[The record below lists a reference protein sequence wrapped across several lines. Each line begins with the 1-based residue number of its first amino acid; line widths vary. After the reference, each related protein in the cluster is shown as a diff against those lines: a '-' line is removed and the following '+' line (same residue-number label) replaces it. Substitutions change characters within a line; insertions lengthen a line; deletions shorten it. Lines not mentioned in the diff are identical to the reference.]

1 MGSHGAECTRHATVW
16 DLEAVGVPSAL
27 EALEGQHGVL
37 ACPMWLAAHR
47 TTEEFWGGGQSPQP
61 SGTLLAVC
69 WGSGAGAQGSMAAA
83 TSKSPFYPEGCLTV
97 PGS

>member
-1 MGSHGAECTRHATVW
+1 MHTACHCLGFGSSGGAIRPGSTGR
-16 DLEAVGVPSAL
+16 
-27 EALEGQHGVL
+27 
-37 ACPMWLAAHR
+37 AAWGAGLSCGAG

-69 WGSGAGAQGSMAAA
+69 WGSGARAQGSMAAA